1 MVKTGLDNLQ
11 KIPRRLRNA
20 RMGLVVNPSSVNSGL
35 KHAVEIF
42 FKRFDLRAL
51 FGPQH
56 GIRGETQDN
65 MIEWKG
71 FTDPS
76 TGLPVYSL
84 YSETRKPLPEMLRDI
99 DVLVFD
105 IQDIGARYYTFI
117 WTMDLCMEACMENN
131 KAFIILDRPNPIS
144 GNKIEGPVLKEDF
157 KSFVGQKPLP
167 VRHGMTIGEIA
178 FYLKERYY
186 QRLELYIVKLT
197 GWKREMWF
205 DDTGLPWVMP
215 SPNMPTIDT
224 ASVYPGMC
232 LLEGTNISEG
242 RGTTRPFE
250 IFGAPFIDPDKL
262 IKRLKD
268 MKIESV
274 IFRPLYFQP
283 TFHKYAGQILGGAQ
297 IHVINRERFKPFR
310 TGVAIIKAIH
320 DLYEKE
326 FRWKE
331 PPYEY
336 ELKKLPIDIL
346 AGTDRLRKDIENGKM
361 LDEMEEWWNAELKAF
376 EKVRKEFLLYR

>member
-1 MVKTGLDNLQ
+1 MVKTGLDNLE
-11 KIPRRLRNA
+11 KIPRRLRDA

-35 KHAVEIF
+35 KHAIEIF
-42 FKRFDLRAL
+42 FKRFNLKAL

-71 FTDPS
+71 FIDPS

-84 YSETRKPLPEMLRDI
+84 YSDTRKPSPEMLRDI

-105 IQDIGARYYTFI
+105 IQDIGTRYYTFI

-131 KAFIILDRPNPIS
+131 KALIVLDRPNPIS
-144 GNKIEGPVLKEDF
+144 GNKIEGPVLREEF
-157 KSFVGQKPLP
+157 KSFVGQKSIP
-167 VRHGMTIGEIA
+167 VRHGMTIGEISL
-178 FYLKERYY
+178 YLKERYY
-186 QRLELYIVKLT
+186 QRLELHIVKLT
-197 GWKREMWF
+197 GWKRDMWF
-205 DDTGLPWVMP
+205 DDTGLTWVMP

-250 IFGAPFIDPDKL
+250 IFGAPFIDPDRL
-262 IKRLKD
+262 IKRLKE
-268 MKIESV
+268 MKVESV

-283 TFHKYAGQILGGAQ
+283 TFHKYAGQVLGGAQ
-297 IHVINRERFKPFR
+297 IHVINRERFKPFK
-310 TGVAIIKAIH
+310 TGVTIIKAIH

-326 FRWKE
+326 FRWKR

-336 ELKKLPIDIL
+336 EKKKLPIDIL
-346 AGTDRLRKDIENGKM
+346 AGTDRLRKDIEDGKM
-361 LDEMEEWWNAELKAF
+361 LDEMEDWWKAESKEF
-376 EKVRKEFLLYR
+376 EKIRKEFLLYK